1 MNGAM
6 GRLKKYKFG
15 FDIWGLLLFFAIMI
29 PNVIWFA
36 LPAPDD
42 ILRADSVTGTLDAV
56 ASVCQVLMVAA
67 LCICKNIECRKLRLT
82 PLILAVIFCC
92 VLYFAS
98 WIAYYAGVVH
108 VSVILGLT
116 LPPCLAFLLFSADRK
131 NGIAAVPGVVFAV
144 CHLIYGAVNFLV

>member
-1 MNGAM
+1 M
-6 GRLKKYKFG
+6 KKYKFG

-98 WIAYYAGVVH
+98 WIA
-108 VSVILGLT
+108 
-116 LPPCLAFLLFSADRK
+116 
-131 NGIAAVPGVVFAV
+131 
-144 CHLIYGAVNFLV
+144 